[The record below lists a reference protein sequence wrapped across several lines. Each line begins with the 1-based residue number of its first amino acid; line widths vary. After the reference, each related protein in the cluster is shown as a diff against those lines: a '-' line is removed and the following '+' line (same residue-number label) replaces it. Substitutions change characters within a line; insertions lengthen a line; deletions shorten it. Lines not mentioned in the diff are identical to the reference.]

1 MIRVVICDDHAMV
14 RDALA
19 NVVRAESDIEVVG
32 TTDSSAST
40 LALLD
45 LYSVDVVVLDVRLG
59 DESGID
65 LARQIV
71 ASHPGVRVIMLSS
84 VRTDGLLV
92 EAHETGASAYLL
104 KSGDTGALLAA
115 IRDVAAGRKLITPAD
130 LRVATNNLE
139 KNGVGAIRRLD
150 DNDRL
155 IAELIARGY
164 SDKQI
169 AENVYLGLQTV
180 RNRVSRMLSRFDK
193 ENRTQLA
200 LLFNEHALELHS
212 SRR

>member
-1 MIRVVICDDHAMV
+1 MIRVLICDDHAMV

-19 NVVRAESDIEVVG
+19 NVVRSEPDIEVVG
-32 TTDSSAST
+32 TADSGASA

-45 LYSVDVVVLDVRLG
+45 LYSVDVAVLDVRLDG
-59 DESGID
+59 ESGLD
-65 LARQIV
+65 LARRIV

-104 KSGDTGALLAA
+104 KTGDTGALLAA
-115 IRDVAAGRKLITPAD
+115 IRDVAAGRKLIMPAD
-130 LRVATNNLE
+130 LRAATNNLE
-139 KNGVGAIRRLD
+139 KSGVGAIRRLD
-150 DNDRL
+150 ANDRM

-212 SRR
+212 SGR

>member
-1 MIRVVICDDHAMV
+1 MIRVIICDDHAMV
-14 RDALA
+14 REALA
-19 NVVRAESDIEVVG
+19 NVVRNESDIEVVG

-59 DESGID
+59 GESGLD
-65 LARQIV
+65 LAHQIV
-71 ASHPGVRVIMLSS
+71 ASHPGVRAIMLSS

-104 KSGDTGALLAA
+104 KTGDTGGLLAA

-130 LRVATNNLE
+130 LRAATNNLE

-150 DNDRL
+150 ANDRL

-200 LLFNEHALELHS
+200 LLFNEHALELQS
-212 SRR
+212 SSH

>member
-19 NVVRAESDIEVVG
+19 NVLRNESDIEVVG

-59 DESGID
+59 GESGLD

-71 ASHPGVRVIMLSS
+71 TSHPGVRVIMLSS
-84 VRTDGLLV
+84 VCTDGLLV
-92 EAHETGASAYLL
+92 EAHETGASAYLT

-130 LRVATNNLE
+130 LRAATNNLE
-139 KNGVGAIRRLD
+139 RNGVGAIRRLD
-150 DNDRL
+150 ANDRM

-200 LLFNEHALELHS
+200 LLFNEHALELQS
-212 SRR
+212 SGH

>member
-19 NVVRAESDIEVVG
+19 NVLRNESDIEVVG

-59 DESGID
+59 GESGLD

-71 ASHPGVRVIMLSS
+71 TSHPGVRVIMLSS
-84 VRTDGLLV
+84 VRNDGLLV
-92 EAHETGASAYLL
+92 EAHETGAGAYLL
-104 KSGDTGALLAA
+104 KTGDTEVLVSA

-130 LRVATNNLE
+130 LRAATNNLE
-139 KNGVGAIRRLD
+139 KSGVGAIRRLD
-150 DNDRL
+150 ANDRM

-200 LLFNEHALELHS
+200 LLFNEHALELQS
-212 SRR
+212 SGH